1 MLRVTTNKMKTF
13 FTRHHATRAIAKID
27 AKISEYRE
35 QLDYIAKTRNA
46 VYKWTYGRLY
56 CMDCGTYTMLWRKE
70 LAIYNAI
77 ARLNKI
83 RENIIYK
90 YL

>member
-1 MLRVTTNKMKTF
+1 MKTF
-13 FTRHHATRAIAKID
+13 FTKHRATRAIAKID
-27 AKISEYRE
+27 AKITEYRA
-35 QLDYIAKTRNA
+35 QLDYIANTRNS
-46 VYKWTYGRLY
+46 VYKWTYNRVY
-56 CMDCGTYTMLWRKE
+56 CMDCEIYTMLWRKE